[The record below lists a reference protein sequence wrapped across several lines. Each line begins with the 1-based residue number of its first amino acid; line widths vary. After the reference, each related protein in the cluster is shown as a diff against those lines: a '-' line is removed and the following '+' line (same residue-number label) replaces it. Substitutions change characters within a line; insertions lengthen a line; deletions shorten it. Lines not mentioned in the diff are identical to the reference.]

1 MGKRLRDSILS
12 PIFHSYIFAMYK
24 KGSLDFLFLIYYIE
38 SRRRLRRWKNISQT
52 LSLLQNISD
61 RNRQT
66 PYPPIANYKQQQAVQ
81 VSFASLMNTLIPLA
95 GQTH

>member
-1 MGKRLRDSILS
+1 RIHHWKNTGYCFLTDGKRL
-12 PIFHSYIFAMYK
+12 MTK